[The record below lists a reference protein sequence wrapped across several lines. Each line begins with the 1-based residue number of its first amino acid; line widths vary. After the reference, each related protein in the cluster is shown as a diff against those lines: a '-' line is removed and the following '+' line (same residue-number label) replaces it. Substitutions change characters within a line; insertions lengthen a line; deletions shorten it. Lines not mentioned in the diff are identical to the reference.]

1 MKKSLTGFLTHLP
14 PNRGDERREI
24 LRSFYDSLLK
34 GDPKLQH
41 IKAEIM
47 MKAKQE
53 AVVEAVEI
61 RFPALLQLAQQQVVL
76 VTELETLSLLH
87 RQVVTAPDEKATLW
101 LLNTI
106 TA

>member
-1 MKKSLTGFLTHLP
+1 MKGGET
-14 PNRGDERREI
+14 
-24 LRSFYDSLLK
+24 LRSLYDSLLE
-34 GDPKLQH
+34 GDPKLRQ

-53 AVVEAVEI
+53 AVVEAVAV
-61 RFPALLQLAQQQVVL
+61 RFPALLQLAQQQIVL
-76 VTELETLSLLH
+76 VTELEILSLLH
-87 RQVVTAPDEKATLW
+87 RQVVTAPDEKATRW